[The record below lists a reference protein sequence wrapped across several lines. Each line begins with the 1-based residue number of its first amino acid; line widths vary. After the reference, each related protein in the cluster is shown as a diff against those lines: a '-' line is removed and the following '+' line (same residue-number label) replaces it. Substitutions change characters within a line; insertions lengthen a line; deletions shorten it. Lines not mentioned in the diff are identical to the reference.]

1 VVDYLLEPLF
11 WLFIWGLWVF
21 KKANQL
27 GASALKLHGSLW
39 LVVAYLSSCPFL
51 LQQAKI
57 QSEYQYLPLELEKLD
72 ARKRYTVVV
81 LGAGVGHDKQLQAR
95 HSLSSS
101 ERLRLKEGLY
111 WARKLPNSMLWVSGP
126 RPKPGYPAQGEV
138 ALQAALDA
146 GISPDRVSGLITG
159 TNTWGELEA
168 YAAWSKTKPDGPF
181 VLVTSALHMP
191 RAVQLAKKL
200 GLDPLPAPSNYTSFR
215 DQHVVWDAFLPTPRV
230 WTEWS
235 ALAHEW
241 IGALRASTYPAPQ
254 SRRIYFT
261 KAN

>member
-1 VVDYLLEPLF
+1 MH
-11 WLFIWGLWVF
+11 W
-21 KKANQL
+21 
-27 GASALKLHGSLW
+27 SLW

-95 HSLSSS
+95 HCLSSA
-101 ERLRLKEGLY
+101 ERLRLEEGLH
-111 WARKLPNSMLWVSGP
+111 WARKLPNSMLWVSG
-126 RPKPGYPAQGEV
+126 
-138 ALQAALDA
+138 
-146 GISPDRVSGLITG
+146 LITG
-159 TNTWGELEA
+159 TNTWGELQA
-168 YAAWSKTKPDGPF
+168 FAAWSKTKPNEPF
-181 VLVTSALHMP
+181 VWVTSALHMP
-191 RAVQLAKKL
+191 RAVLLAKKL

-215 DQHVVWDAFLPTPRV
+215 DQPVVWDAFLPTPRV

-254 SRRIYFT
+254 SRRIYFI